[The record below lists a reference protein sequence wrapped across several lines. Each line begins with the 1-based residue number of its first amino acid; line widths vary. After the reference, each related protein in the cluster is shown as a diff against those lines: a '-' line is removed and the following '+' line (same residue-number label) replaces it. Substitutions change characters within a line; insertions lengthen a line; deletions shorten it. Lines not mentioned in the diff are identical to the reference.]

1 MMKNYN
7 EPVEINHNP
16 NWPHIP
22 DHCYSALI
30 IGGSVSCKTNVLLN
44 LIKRQWPDVKKMY
57 LYI

>member
-44 LIKRQWPDVKKMY
+44 LIKRQ
-57 LYI
+57 